1 MGMFRRF
8 RRMLKS
14 NVNDMISK
22 SEDPEKMLSQ
32 VIVDMNQQLIES
44 KKSVASSIA
53 DEKRLERQMRN
64 NQSLAKEWEEKARL
78 AVKAEKD
85 DLAKE
90 ALLRKQEF
98 DNLYNQYKP
107 QWDAQHEAVE
117 KLKQALRQLQQKIEE
132 AQRKKNLLIARSKR
146 AHAQKKIQETVSGI
160 SDNSAFEV
168 FDRMTAK
175 VERLEAENEATLELT
190 ELGNSD
196 LDIEK
201 QFEEL
206 ESGTASADLL
216 LEDLK
221 LRMIEKDET
230 KKLN

>member
-1 MGMFRRF
+1 
-8 RRMLKS
+8 MLKS
-14 NVNDMISK
+14 NVNSMISK
-22 SEDPEKMLSQ
+22 SENPEKMLSQ

-53 DEKRLERQMRN
+53 DEKRLERQLRN
-64 NQSLAKEWEEKARL
+64 NKSLAKEWEDKAKM
-78 AVKAEKD
+78 AVKAGKD

-107 QWDAQHEAVE
+107 QWEVQHEAVE
-117 KLKQALRQLQQKIEE
+117 KLKTALRQLQQKIEE
-132 AQRKKNLLIARSKR
+132 AQRKKNLLVARSKR
-146 AHAQKKIQETVSGI
+146 AHAQKKIQDTVSGL

-168 FDRMTAK
+168 FDRMTEK
-175 VERLEAENEATLELT
+175 VERLEAENEATLEISEIENNESNL
-190 ELGNSD
+190 
-196 LDIEK
+196 EK
-201 QFEEL
+201 QFAEL

-216 LEDLK
+216 LEELK
-221 LRMIEKDET
+221 ERMIEKDET

>member
-1 MGMFRRF
+1 
-8 RRMLKS
+8 MLKS

-22 SEDPEKMLSQ
+22 SENPEKMLSQ

-78 AVKAEKD
+78 AVKAGKD

-107 QWDAQHEAVE
+107 QWDTQHEAVE

-132 AQRKKNLLIARSKR
+132 AQRKKNLLLARSKR

-160 SDNSAFEV
+160 SDNSSFEV
-168 FDRMTAK
+168 FDRMAAK

-196 LDIEK
+196 LDIER

-206 ESGTASADLL
+206 ESGTASANLL

-221 LRMIEKDET
+221 LRMIEKDESDSS
-230 KKLN
+230 N

>member
-1 MGMFRRF
+1 
-8 RRMLKS
+8 MLKS
-14 NVNDMISK
+14 NVNSMISK
-22 SEDPEKMLSQ
+22 SENPEKMLSQ

-53 DEKRLERQMRN
+53 DEKRLERQLRN
-64 NQSLAKEWEEKARL
+64 NKSLAKEWEDKAKM
-78 AVKAEKD
+78 AVKAGKD

-107 QWDAQHEAVE
+107 QWEVQHEAVE
-117 KLKQALRQLQQKIEE
+117 KLKTALRQLQQKIEE
-132 AQRKKNLLIARSKR
+132 AQRKKNLLVARSKR
-146 AHAQKKIQETVSGI
+146 AHAQKKIQDTVSGL

-168 FDRMTAK
+168 FDRMTEK
-175 VERLEAENEATLELT
+175 VERLEAENEATLEIS
-190 ELGNSD
+190 EIGNNESN
-196 LDIEK
+196 LEK
-201 QFEEL
+201 QFAEL

-216 LEDLK
+216 LEELK
-221 LRMIEKDET
+221 ERMIEKDET

>member
-1 MGMFRRF
+1 MGIFSRF

-14 NVNDMISK
+14 NVNSMISK
-22 SEDPEKMLSQ
+22 SENPEKMLSQ

-53 DEKRLERQMRN
+53 DEKRLERQLRN
-64 NQSLAKEWEEKARL
+64 NKSLAKEWEDKAKL
-78 AVKAEKD
+78 AVKAGKD

-107 QWDAQHEAVE
+107 QWEVQHEAVE
-117 KLKQALRQLQQKIEE
+117 KLKTALRQLQQKIEE
-132 AQRKKNLLIARSKR
+132 AQRKKNLLVARSKR
-146 AHAQKKIQETVSGI
+146 AHAQKKIQDTVSGL

-168 FDRMTAK
+168 FDRMTEK
-175 VERLEAENEATLELT
+175 VERLEAENEATLEISEIENNESNL
-190 ELGNSD
+190 
-196 LDIEK
+196 EK
-201 QFEEL
+201 QFAEL

-216 LEDLK
+216 LEELK
-221 LRMIEKDET
+221 ERMIEKDET

>member
-1 MGMFRRF
+1 MGLFSRI

-14 NVNDMISK
+14 NMNDMISK
-22 SEDPEKMLSQ
+22 SENPEKMLAQ

-64 NQSLAKEWEEKARL
+64 NQSLAKEWEEKAML
-78 AVKAEKD
+78 AVKAGKD

-90 ALLRKQEF
+90 ALLRKQGYV
-98 DNLYNQYKP
+98 DLYNQYKP
-107 QWDAQHEAVE
+107 QWDVQHDAVE
-117 KLKQALRQLQQKIEE
+117 KLKNALRQLQQKIED

-146 AHAQKKIQETVSGI
+146 ATAQKKIQETVSGL

-168 FDRMTAK
+168 FDRMAAK
-175 VERLEAENEATLELT
+175 VDRLEAENEATLELSEIENN
-190 ELGNSD
+190 ELD
-196 LDIEK
+196 LEK
-201 QFEEL
+201 QFVQL
-206 ESGTASADLL
+206 EGKSNSADNL

-221 LRMIEKDET
+221 HRMIEEDDT
-230 KKLN
+230 KKIE

>member
-1 MGMFRRF
+1 MGIFSRLRRI
-8 RRMLKS
+8 LKS
-14 NVNDMISK
+14 NINDVISK
-22 SEDPEKMLSQ
+22 SENPEKMLSQ

-64 NQSLAKEWEEKARL
+64 NQSQAKEWEEKARL
-78 AVKAEKD
+78 AVKAGKD

-107 QWDAQHEAVE
+107 QWDTQHEAVE
-117 KLKQALRQLQQKIEE
+117 KLKFSLRQLQQKIEE
-132 AQRKKNLLIARSKR
+132 AQRKKNLLVARSKR
-146 AHAQKKIQETVSGI
+146 AKAQKKIQETVSGL

-168 FDRMTAK
+168 FDRMAAK
-175 VERLEAENEATLELT
+175 VERLEAENEATLELAEIENT
-190 ELGNSD
+190 DMD
-196 LDIEK
+196 LER
-201 QFEEL
+201 QFAEL
-206 ESGTASADLL
+206 ERGTASADLL

-221 LRMIEKDET
+221 LRMIEKDESDT
-230 KKLN
+230 VN

>member
-1 MGMFRRF
+1 MGIFSRF

-14 NVNDMISK
+14 NINDVISK
-22 SEDPEKMLSQ
+22 SENPEKMLSQ

-78 AVKAEKD
+78 AVKAGKD

-107 QWDAQHEAVE
+107 QWDTQHEAVE
-117 KLKQALRQLQQKIEE
+117 KLKHSLRQLQQKIEE
-132 AQRKKNLLIARSKR
+132 AQRKKNLLIARSRR
-146 AHAQKKIQETVSGI
+146 AKAQKKIQETVSGL

-168 FDRMTAK
+168 FDRMAAK
-175 VERLEAENEATLELT
+175 VERLEAENEATLELA
-190 ELGNSD
+190 EIENGNMD
-196 LDIEK
+196 LER
-201 QFEEL
+201 QFAEL

-221 LRMIEKDET
+221 LRMIEKDESDNS
-230 KKLN
+230 K

>member
-1 MGMFRRF
+1 MGLFSRI

-14 NVNDMISK
+14 NMNDMISK
-22 SEDPEKMLSQ
+22 SENPEKMLAQ

-64 NQSLAKEWEEKARL
+64 NQSLAKEWEEKAML
-78 AVKAEKD
+78 AVKAGKD

-90 ALLRKQEF
+90 ALLRKQGYV
-98 DNLYNQYKP
+98 DLYNQYKP
-107 QWDAQHEAVE
+107 QWDIQHDAVE
-117 KLKQALRQLQQKIEE
+117 KLKSALRQLQQKIED

-146 AHAQKKIQETVSGI
+146 ATAQKKIQETVSGL

-168 FDRMTAK
+168 FDRMAAK
-175 VERLEAENEATLELT
+175 VDRLEAENEATVELSEIENN
-190 ELGNSD
+190 ELD
-196 LDIEK
+196 LEK
-201 QFEEL
+201 QFVQL
-206 ESGTASADLL
+206 EGKSNSADNL

-221 LRMIEKDET
+221 HRMIEEDDT
-230 KKLN
+230 KKIE

>member
-1 MGMFRRF
+1 MGIFSRF

-14 NVNDMISK
+14 NINDMINK
-22 SEDPEKMLSQ
+22 SENPEKMLSQ

-64 NQSLAKEWEEKARL
+64 NKSLSREWEEKAML
-78 AVKAEKD
+78 AVKAGKD
-85 DLAKE
+85 ELAKE

-107 QWDAQHEAVE
+107 QWESQHEAVE
-117 KLKQALRQLQQKIEE
+117 KLKTALRQLQQKIEE
-132 AQRKKNLLIARSKR
+132 AQRKKNLLVARSKR
-146 AHAQKKIQETVSGI
+146 AHAQKKIQETVSGL

-168 FDRMTAK
+168 FDRMTEK
-175 VERLEAENEATLELT
+175 VERLEAENEATLEISEIENN
-190 ELGNSD
+190 ELD
-196 LDIEK
+196 LEK
-201 QFEEL
+201 QFAEL

-216 LEDLK
+216 LEELK
-221 LRMIEKDET
+221 ERMVEKDEP

>member
-1 MGMFRRF
+1 MGIFSRF

-14 NVNDMISK
+14 NINDVISK
-22 SEDPEKMLSQ
+22 SENPEKMLSQ
-32 VIVDMNQQLIES
+32 VIIDMNQQLIDS

-78 AVKAEKD
+78 AVKAGKD

-90 ALLRKQEF
+90 ALVRKQEF

-107 QWDAQHEAVE
+107 QWDTQHEAVE
-117 KLKQALRQLQQKIEE
+117 KLKHALRQLQQKIEE
-132 AQRKKNLLIARSKR
+132 AQRKKNLLVARSKR
-146 AHAQKKIQETVSGI
+146 AKAQKKIQETVSGL

-168 FDRMTAK
+168 FDRMAAK
-175 VERLEAENEATLELT
+175 VEKLEAENEATLELA
-190 ELGNSD
+190 EIESSNMD
-196 LDIEK
+196 LER
-201 QFEEL
+201 QFAEL
-206 ESGTASADLL
+206 ESGNASADLL

-221 LRMIEKDET
+221 LRMIEKDESDNS
-230 KKLN
+230 K

>member
-1 MGMFRRF
+1 MGLFSRF
-8 RRMLKS
+8 GQMLKS
-14 NVNDMISK
+14 NINDMISK
-22 SEDPEKMLSQ
+22 SENPEKMLSQ
-32 VIVDMNQQLIES
+32 IIIDMNQQLIES

-64 NQSLAKEWEEKARL
+64 NKSLSKEWEEKAML
-78 AVKAEKD
+78 AVKAGKD

-107 QWDAQHEAVE
+107 QWETQHEAVE
-117 KLKQALRQLQQKIEE
+117 KLKTALRQLQQKIEE
-132 AQRKKNLLIARSKR
+132 AQRKKNLLVARSKR
-146 AHAQKKIQETVSGI
+146 AHAQKKMQDTVSGL

-175 VERLEAENEATLELT
+175 VERLEAENEATLEISEIENN
-190 ELGNSD
+190 ELN
-196 LDIEK
+196 LEK
-201 QFEEL
+201 QFAEL

-216 LEDLK
+216 LEELK
-221 LRMIEKDET
+221 ESMIEKDEP

>member
-1 MGMFRRF
+1 MGIFSRF

-14 NVNDMISK
+14 NINDVISK
-22 SEDPEKMLSQ
+22 SENPEKMLSQ

-64 NQSLAKEWEEKARL
+64 NHSLSREWEEKARL
-78 AVKAEKD
+78 AVKAGKD

-107 QWDAQHEAVE
+107 QWDTQHEAVE
-117 KLKQALRQLQQKIEE
+117 KLKTALRQLQQKIEE
-132 AQRKKNLLIARSKR
+132 AQRKKNLLVARSKR
-146 AHAQKKIQETVSGI
+146 AKAQKKIQETVSGL

-175 VERLEAENEATLELT
+175 VERLEAENEATLELA
-190 ELGNSD
+190 EIESSNID
-196 LDIEK
+196 LER
-201 QFEEL
+201 QFAEL

-221 LRMIEKDET
+221 LRMIEKDESDSS
-230 KKLN
+230 N

>member
-1 MGMFRRF
+1 MGIFGRF
-8 RRMLKS
+8 RRMMKS
-14 NVNDMISK
+14 NLNDMISK
-22 SEDPEKMLSQ
+22 SENPEKMLSQ

-64 NQSLAKEWEEKARL
+64 NQSLAREWEEKARL
-78 AVKAEKD
+78 AVKAGKD
-85 DLAKE
+85 ELAKE

-98 DNLYNQYKP
+98 DKLYNQYKP
-107 QWDAQHEAVE
+107 QWDVQHEAVE
-117 KLKQALRQLQQKIEE
+117 KLKMALRQLQQKIEE

-146 AHAQKKIQETVSGI
+146 ASAQKKIQETVSGL

-168 FDRMTAK
+168 FDRMAAK
-175 VERLEAENEATLELT
+175 VERLEAENEATLELAEIENS
-190 ELGNSD
+190 ELD
-196 LDIEK
+196 LER
-201 QFEEL
+201 QFAEL

-221 LRMIEKDET
+221 QRMIEKDDS
-230 KKLN
+230 KNSN